1 MIGYLFDETLEDILL
16 DQLLITSKGADIPF
30 CAISIDSMKH
40 MLAGHKADV
49 LIGADRKKMKCSL
62 PRIVDC
68 TFPVNVKLA
77 AEKYGADFISDL
89 CKKTYVCIQKS
100 VNKCHFPAFLYQA
113 GLFEHAIPTLEI
125 TSYNKLKKAISLFP
139 NAILKPSAG
148 RMGTKVYRLHMDEVS
163 NEIIHENN
171 AEAKIFTEKGFNTYV
186 DELRQAMMGHAL
198 LQPCMDFRLDDG
210 HSLVFKLLR
219 HRDESGEW
227 RDVGTYAMI
236 GGASVVA
243 NISKGGS
250 FGDVRECLRIISVKN
265 KEELYDKVLS
275 LGLSVAKGI
284 EKKFGLNA
292 YCLGIDIAIERNT
305 LQPYVIEANTYP
317 NSKRFTPAIAKMRL
331 SYYKYLQKVVCDY

>member
-1 MIGYLFDETLEDILL
+1 
-16 DQLLITSKGADIPF
+16 
-30 CAISIDSMKH
+30 
-40 MLAGHKADV
+40 
-49 LIGADRKKMKCSL
+49 
-62 PRIVDC
+62 
-68 TFPVNVKLA
+68 
-77 AEKYGADFISDL
+77 
-89 CKKTYVCIQKS
+89 
-100 VNKCHFPAFLYQA
+100 
-113 GLFEHAIPTLEI
+113 
-125 TSYNKLKKAISLFP
+125 
-139 NAILKPSAG
+139 
-148 RMGTKVYRLHMDEVS
+148 MGTKVYRLHMDEVS
-163 NEIIHENN
+163 NEIIYENN
-171 AEAKIFTEKGFNTYV
+171 AETKIFTEEGFNTYV
-186 DELRQAMMGHAL
+186 DELRQTMMGHAL
-198 LQPCMDFRLDDG
+198 LQPCMDFRMDDG

-236 GGASVVA
+236 GGSSVIA

-250 FGDVRECLRIISVKN
+250 FGDVSECLRIISVKN

-317 NSKRFTPAIAKMRL
+317 NSKRFTPAIAEMRL